1 MKNKIYAFLP
11 VILWT
16 AVVAY
21 SLFWNI
27 RTVEENTVQIVNS
40 IGRSF
45 FSEIETTR
53 LWNAR
58 HGGVYVPVT
67 EKTQPNPYLKAPN
80 RDIVS
85 TEGLRM
91 TKINPAFMTRQIAE
105 IAKEESNIQ
114 YHITSLNPIRPANKA
129 DEWETKAL
137 TGFEAGKK
145 EVLELLQT
153 EQIYKYMAP
162 LLVKQACLPCHA
174 EQGYKLDEI
183 RGGISVTIPAETY
196 MNAAEKAKRS
206 LTVIHIIALFAGIGV
221 FYLFKSFRD
230 RQIKVL
236 NQKNSELEYEIKER
250 EKVEQS
256 LIEAKIA
263 ADAANRAKSDF
274 LSNMSHELRTP
285 LNAIIGFSQLLYR
298 GDNFDTVQ
306 RENLAVIRRSGEHL
320 LNLIN
325 NVLDMSKIEAG
336 RLTLNEQN
344 FDLYALLHDV
354 EDMCRL
360 RAEQKHL
367 QLLFEHTPDVPQYL
381 RTDELR
387 LRQVLI
393 NLLNNAIKFT
403 AEGGISVRV
412 GARGFEEK
420 DDSLTVNLIFEVEDT
435 GPGIS
440 PDEVKTLFDAFVQTA
455 SGKNSQEGTGL
466 GLTISR
472 KFVRMMG
479 GDMTVSSAPG
489 KGSLFKFDIAA
500 PMADGAEVRS
510 AQTSRRV
517 IALAPDQPRWRIL
530 IVDDRE
536 TNRRLLVQLLNP
548 LGFELREAENGKQA
562 VEMWK
567 SWEPHLIW
575 MDMRMQVM
583 DGYEATKRIKAETK
597 GQATAV
603 IALTASTFEEE
614 QVVVV
619 SAGCNDFLRKP
630 FKEIEIFDMMAKHLG
645 VRYIYED
652 NAEKTE
658 AQKPDEDV
666 LTPAALR
673 ALPSDILKNLERS
686 LEIVNTDLI
695 AETLAAVRLHNAP
708 LADALKQSVDNFD
721 YDSILA
727 LIK

>member
-1 MKNKIYAFLP
+1 
-11 VILWT
+11 
-16 AVVAY
+16 
-21 SLFWNI
+21 
-27 RTVEENTVQIVNS
+27 
-40 IGRSF
+40 
-45 FSEIETTR
+45 
-53 LWNAR
+53 
-58 HGGVYVPVT
+58 
-67 EKTQPNPYLKAPN
+67 
-80 RDIVS
+80 
-85 TEGLRM
+85 
-91 TKINPAFMTRQIAE
+91 
-105 IAKEESNIQ
+105 
-114 YHITSLNPIRPANKA
+114 
-129 DEWETKAL
+129 
-137 TGFEAGKK
+137 
-145 EVLELLQT
+145 
-153 EQIYKYMAP
+153 
-162 LLVKQACLPCHA
+162 
-174 EQGYKLDEI
+174 
-183 RGGISVTIPAETY
+183 
-196 MNAAEKAKRS
+196 
-206 LTVIHIIALFAGIGV
+206 
-221 FYLFKSFRD
+221 
-230 RQIKVL
+230 
-236 NQKNSELEYEIKER
+236 
-250 EKVEQS
+250 
-256 LIEAKIA
+256 
-263 ADAANRAKSDF
+263 
-274 LSNMSHELRTP
+274 MSHELRTP

-298 GDNFDTVQ
+298 GENFDPVQ

-344 FDLYALLHDV
+344 FDLYGLLHDV

-412 GARGFEEK
+412 GVRRFEEK

-435 GPGIS
+435 GPGIE
-440 PDEVKTLFDAFVQTA
+440 PDELKTLFDAFVQTA

-479 GDMTVSSAPG
+479 GDMTVSSVPG
-489 KGSLFKFDIAA
+489 KGSLFKFDITAA
-500 PMADGAEVRS
+500 MAEGAEVKS

-517 IALAPDQPRWRIL
+517 IALSPDQPRWRIL

-548 LGFELREAENGKQA
+548 LGFELREAENGQQA
-562 VEMWK
+562 VKMWK
-567 SWEPHLIW
+567 DWEPHLIW
-575 MDMRMQVM
+575 MDMRMPVM

-630 FKEIEIFDMMAKHLG
+630 FKEMEIFDMMAKHLG

-652 NAEKTE
+652 SAEKTE
-658 AQKPDEDV
+658 AQKPAGDV
-666 LTPAALR
+666 LTSAALR
-673 ALPSDILKNLERS
+673 ALPSGILKNLEHS

-721 YDSILA
+721 YDSVLA